1 MLTEVSYTKM
11 ETSDEDL
18 MNFSAQTTSQLD
30 CKLVKWTLTQ
40 EQHKALE
47 QAYKSYKDYWK
58 GTKETFLDKFKGF
71 TIYPLKNK
79 NGIIGC
85 SIVKDN
91 EIHVFSTEHFYMRNY
106 IRSIL
111 IPLFNKYE
119 EVISTVHKDNLKGLK
134 YVTRLG
140 FKPYKQINNTIY
152 IRITKNGLCC

>member
-1 MLTEVSYTKM
+1 
-11 ETSDEDL
+11 

-40 EQHKALE
+40 EQTNAIEKAWD
-47 QAYKSYKDYWK
+47 SYKDYWES
-58 GTKETFLDKFKGF
+58 TKEEFLNQFKGF

-79 NGIIGC
+79 NGVIGC
-85 SIVKDN
+85 SAVKDN

-111 IPLFNKYE
+111 IPLFNTYE
-119 EVISTVHKDNLKGLK
+119 EVISTVHIDNIKGLE

-140 FKPYKQINNTIY
+140 FKPYKQINNKIY
-152 IRITKNGLCC
+152 IRITQNGLCC

>member
-1 MLTEVSYTKM
+1 MSFIKM
-11 ETSDEDL
+11 ETSEDEP
-18 MNFSAQTTSQLD
+18 MNISVQTTNQSD
-30 CKLVKWTLTQ
+30 SKPAKWTLTQ
-40 EQHKALE
+40 ESHKALNKAWE
-47 QAYKSYKDYWK
+47 SYKDYWE
-58 GTKETFLDKFKGF
+58 GTKDTFLNKFKGF

-111 IPLFNKYE
+111 IPLFDEYE
-119 EVISTVHKDNLKGLK
+119 EVISTVHKDNVKGLK